1 MGEFSTRHSK
11 SRKWKNN
18 SSRRKRN
25 SNNNSKSRRNRI
37 SSNMYSKNN
46 PKITTITAGNIEMNI
61 GDTQK

>member
-1 MGEFSTRHSK
+1 MGKFSTRHSK
-11 SRKWKNN
+11 SRKWKITALGE
-18 SSRRKRN
+18 KRN